1 MKIMICNTITIFRQI
16 DPSQNNA
23 LQDSQNQDVQ
33 KTNMRKVTVNAQV
46 TAIISLS
53 EMIGFILIYA
63 ITKITGKRTVA
74 IILFRLFEFIVLPYA
89 FLMNTR
95 ENKYRIVEEGW
106 TNVFR
111 NMLNSYCCS
120 PPCNES
126 TAVVSLS
133 NHITNEPESDI
144 YIISKQNRPKPRN
157 TLENE
162 SFNLNNPDFNLNVP
176 FEDKPST
183 SINFDFDENSEG
195 NSKANGTSTGK
206 LLDSKT
212 TMSNMRSNILF
223 ELFHSINNETTYIR
237 IFSRFVNLEEFKYE
251 GNFLECE
258 SNEIVL
264 QRIEK
269 LLGKDN
275 RLNRTDMRRKA
286 IQKLQQSQQD
296 ETIYQNNYVEFVDM
310 EEHFLD
316 D

>member
-183 SINFDFDENSEG
+183 STNFSFDD
-195 NSKANGTSTGK
+195 NSKPNSTANGTSTK
-206 LLDSKT
+206 NLLHPKT
-212 TMSNMRSNILF
+212 KMSNMRSDILY
-223 ELFHSINNETTYIR
+223 ELLHSINNETTYIC
-237 IFSRFVNLEEFKYE
+237 IFSRFVNLEDCNYE
-251 GNFLECE
+251 ENIGECE
-258 SNEIVL
+258 NNEIVL

-269 LLGKDN
+269 FLGKDN
-275 RLNRTDMRRKA
+275 RLNRIDMRRKS
-286 IQKLQQSQQD
+286 IQKLQRSQHD
-296 ETIYQNNYVEFVDM
+296 EPIYQKNYSECVDM
-310 EEHFLD
+310 EGYFLD